1 MSPTYDKTTILL
13 YDKNW
18 STWRTF
24 IKGRLMGK
32 GLIHTL
38 LRHSSSMTTVER
50 TMNRDEFASRAIPEV
65 DAITYA
71 KDNQKALGIIIESIN
86 VNQYQHVDGLTDAL
100 AAYLALKAHH
110 EPQTHVD
117 KIGLLAEYHA
127 IRWEPKRETLPM
139 FIDRFYN
146 LVRKLRDAGCAED
159 EYMTVAKLLAIM
171 PWCLPVAAEAAVD
184 AVVVHQKLAEAPAV
198 PKSVKALATTAA
210 KLDTGR
216 PSATPDNEA
225 IHQRQCH
232 QEPQATSLVAPH
244 PITRY
249 ICLLGWRPRVSV

>member
-13 YDKNW
+13 DDKNW

-38 LRHSSSMTTVER
+38 LRHSSSMKTVER

-100 AAYLALKAHH
+100 AAYLAFKAHH

-127 IRWEPKRETLPM
+127 IRWEPKRETLPV

-146 LVRKLRDAGCAED
+146 LVRKLRDAA
-159 EYMTVAKLLAIM
+159 VAT
-171 PWCLPVAAEAAVD
+171 EAAVD

-198 PKSVKALATTAA
+198 PKGVKALATTAA

-225 IHQRQCH
+225 IHQRQRH
-232 QEPQATSLVAPH
+232 QEPQATSLLAPH
-244 PITRY
+244 RITRC